1 MLNMF
6 VGNEKY
12 ERTMMMKF
20 NASYEI
26 DLQKLQIILSAPKE
40 KIKDTKGVEIDQIMM
55 AKDFF

>member
-1 MLNMF
+1 
-6 VGNEKY
+6 
-12 ERTMMMKF
+12 MMMKF

-40 KIKDTKGVEIDQIMM
+40 KIKDTKGFEIDQIMM